1 MCRILFQYRFTA
13 WDSAFLSV
21 EYYVQIKTQC
31 LSGVA
36 VTGVVDNIQCLSHLT
51 QNGVCGSQCVCGSVS
66 TAVGLAA
73 IH

>member
-1 MCRILFQYRFTA
+1 MSNI
-13 WDSAFLSV
+13 DSV
-21 EYYVQIKTQC
+21 ELICVS
-31 LSGVA
+31 LNHLLAASGV
-36 VTGVVDNIQCLSHLT
+36 DKIQCLSHLT

>member
-1 MCRILFQYRFTA
+1 M
-13 WDSAFLSV
+13 
-21 EYYVQIKTQC
+21 QIKTQC

-36 VTGVVDNIQCLSHLT
+36 VTGEVDNIRCLSYLT